1 MALYKRLRD
10 LREDSD
16 KTQTEI
22 AAFLGTTA
30 QYYGKYEKGECE
42 LPFIRAIQ
50 LASYYGVSLDY
61 IAERT
66 NFEQGTANP
75 KFSDEELRIIEMY
88 SRLSEKT
95 RENSKCFLKCL
106 LKHKTN
112 KADFSNFY
120 SCYLI

>member
-1 MALYKRLRD
+1 MWYNNIRGVSQMALYKRLRD

-50 LASYYGVSLDY
+50 LANYYGVSLDY

-88 SRLSEKT
+88 PRLSEKNKGKL
-95 RENSKCFLKCL
+95 EMFLEML
-106 LKHKTN
+106 IEAQN
-112 KADFSNFY
+112 KQS
-120 SCYLI
+120 